1 MDRPRRSRV
10 AEQLSGKVV
19 LVTGAGSGIGR
30 AIALTS
36 AEEGARVVVS
46 DIAVEGGEE
55 TVRAIVEAGGEA
67 AFVRADVSNA
77 AEVEAL
83 VGAAV
88 ESYGRLDCAVN
99 NAGIEGVL
107 ATTAEYPEETW
118 NRVLGINLTG
128 VFLCMKHEI
137 PRMLEA
143 GGGAIVNVASILG
156 LVGFATAPAYTA
168 AKHGVVGLT
177 KVAALD
183 YSALGVRVN
192 ALCPGFIETPMV
204 MERGVEAGA
213 HPEVYQQIAELH
225 PIKRLGRPQEMANA
239 AVWLCSDA
247 SSFVTG
253 HALTADGGY
262 VAQ

>member
-1 MDRPRRSRV
+1 M

-204 MERGVEAGA
+204 MERGVEAGT